1 MKNALQRLVRIQKEG
16 RPVGIYSACSAN
28 PFVIEAVIRK
38 GLSDDS
44 CVLIEA
50 TANQC
55 DQFGGYTGMKP
66 ADFRDFVYA
75 IADRNGFDLARI
87 FLGGDHL
94 GPLTWTHLSEAEAMH
109 NAADLIRAYVAAGF
123 TKIHLDTS
131 MKVASDDPDVRLPDE
146 TIARRGALLCKVA
159 EETYAQLLKSQPDA
173 VEPAYIIGSE
183 VPIPGGSKSSVDE
196 GLQVTKVAD
205 MNATIAEFQKAFL
218 EYGLDEAWKRV
229 MAIVVQPGV
238 EEKDSGCTEYDRSK
252 AVELSVAIKEIPNL
266 IFEGHSTD
274 YQTRYKLKEMV
285 EDGVGILKVGPGLT
299 FTAREALF
307 ALSFIE
313 DEVCKVKGL
322 KPSCFRNVLDE
333 EMLKND
339 KNWKKYYFGTPE
351 EIALKR
357 KYSFS
362 DRSRYYYATPE
373 VREAIS
379 VLLNNL
385 KDGAPLNLLSQ
396 FMPIQYARVR
406 DGSLKNEPKELI
418 LNRIGDTIDDYLY
431 ATRQK
436 ELLK

>member
-1 MKNALQRLVRIQKEG
+1 MKNALERLVNIQKEG
-16 RPVGIYSACSAN
+16 RAVGIYSACSAN
-28 PFVIEAVIRK
+28 PLVIEAVIRK

-66 ADFRDFVYA
+66 ADFRDFVYK
-75 IADRNGFDLARI
+75 IADENGFDRSRI

-94 GPLTWTHLSEAEAMH
+94 GPLTWTYLNEGKAMKK
-109 NAADLIRAYVAAGF
+109 ASGLIEAYVSAGF

-131 MKVASDDPDVRLPDE
+131 MKVASDDPDLRLSDE
-146 TIARRGALLCKVA
+146 TIAKRGALLCKVA
-159 EETYAQLLKSQPDA
+159 EEAYTKLLESNQNA
-173 VEPAYIIGSE
+173 VEPVYIIGSE
-183 VPIPGGSKSSVDE
+183 VPIPGGSKGAVEE
-196 GLQVTKVAD
+196 GLQITKVSD
-205 MNATIAEFQKAFL
+205 LNATIEAFRNAFL
-218 EYGLDEAWKRV
+218 EQGLSDAWKRV
-229 MAIVVQPGV
+229 LAVVVQPGV
-238 EEKDSGCTEYDRSK
+238 EEKDSGCTEYDRTK
-252 AVELSVAIKEIPNL
+252 AADLSAAIRKIPNL

-285 EDGVGILKVGPGLT
+285 EDGIGILKVGPGLT
-299 FTAREALF
+299 FAAREALY

-313 DEVCKVKGL
+313 DEICRVRNI
-322 KPSCFRNVLDE
+322 KPSYFRIILDE

-339 KNWKKYYFGTPE
+339 RNWKKYYLGTPR

-362 DRSRYYYATPE
+362 DRSRYYYATAE
-373 VREAIS
+373 VKQAIDT
-379 VLLNNL
+379 LLYNL
-385 KDGAPLNLLSQ
+385 KDGVPLNLLSQ

-406 DGSLKNEPKELI
+406 DGSLKNDPKELI

-431 ATRQK
+431 ATNQR
-436 ELLK
+436 ELLR

>member
-1 MKNALQRLVRIQKEG
+1 MKNALRRLVSIQKEG
-16 RPVGIYSACSAN
+16 RAVGIYSACSAN

-66 ADFRDFVYA
+66 ADFRDFVYG
-75 IADRNGFDLARI
+75 IADENGFDRSRI

-94 GPLTWTHLSEAEAMH
+94 GPLTWTRLNEEEAMK
-109 NAADLIRAYVAAGF
+109 NASDLIRAYVSAGF

-131 MKVASDDPDVRLPDE
+131 MKVASDDPDLRLSDG
-146 TIARRGALLCKVA
+146 TIAERGALLCKVA
-159 EETYAQLLKSQPDA
+159 EEAYATLLESDPDA
-173 VEPAYIIGSE
+173 VEPVYIIGSE
-183 VPIPGGSKSSVDE
+183 VPIPGGSKGSSEE
-196 GLQVTKVAD
+196 GLQITKVKD
-205 MNATIAEFQKAFL
+205 LSATIEAFRKAFSKR
-218 EYGLDEAWKRV
+218 GLDDAWKRV
-229 MAIVVQPGV
+229 LAVVVQPGV
-238 EEKDSGCTEYDRSK
+238 EEKDSGCTEYDRAK
-252 AVELSVAIKEIPNL
+252 AAELSAAIRKIPNL

-285 EDGVGILKVGPGLT
+285 EDGIGILKVGPGLT
-299 FTAREALF
+299 FAAREALY

-313 DEVCKVKGL
+313 DEVCKVRHT
-322 KPSCFRNVLDE
+322 KPSYFRIILDN

-339 KNWKKYYFGTPE
+339 RNWKKYYFGTPR

-362 DRSRYYYATPE
+362 DRSRYYYSTVE
-373 VREAIS
+373 VKQAIET
-379 VLLNNL
+379 LLDNL

-406 DGSLKNEPKELI
+406 DGSLKNDPKELI

-431 ATRQK
+431 ATNQR
-436 ELLK
+436 ELLR